1 MNSLDIYHNVHIEWL
16 KEVISAVPPGE
27 DISPILSISAPDHSL
42 IMMPFPAGPDA
53 REQIKDMLKD
63 FHADHYATITAAWI
77 TSLEGLS
84 REEADHR
91 VTHAATFGTAG
102 MPRQECYVVSA
113 GDRNE
118 TKVAVFVVKR
128 DEVGKITGLT
138 RQSELEGGMWAGSM
152 CDLLMEM
159 H

>member
-27 DISPILSISAPDHSL
+27 DIPPMLSMSASGHPI
-42 IMMPFPAGPDA
+42 IMMPFPVGPGV
-53 REQIKDMLKD
+53 REWIKDALRE
-63 FHADHYATITAAWI
+63 FGADYYATITAAWI
-77 TSLEGLS
+77 ASLEGLS
-84 REEADHR
+84 QQEAERR
-91 VTHAATFGTAG
+91 VAHAAMFGSAG

-118 TKVAVFVVKR
+118 TKVAVFIVKR

-138 RQSELEGGMWAGSM
+138 RQFELEDGTWAGSI
-152 CDLLMEM
+152 CNLLMEM